1 MPPTRPRPNRPPR
14 LTSSRR
20 QFLRTSAAALS
31 AAALS
36 SCGWTLAN
44 VRTQAVPQGAS
55 DRLHIFTWSSY
66 TDQALLDTFREQTG
80 IEVIAD
86 VYDSNEAMLAKLQA
100 GGGAAYSIIYPS
112 DYMVRRML
120 ELGLLREL
128 ETSRLSG
135 LTDLF
140 EQFQNPRYDPGNR
153 HSVPMSWG
161 TTGLVYNRRKL
172 QTAPEDWRYLWDNQP
187 MLSRRITLLNDMREV
202 MGATLRMLGYSY
214 NAQDPAQLE
223 AAYEEL
229 VKLKPAIAS
238 FTSDAWRSQI
248 ITGDLLI
255 AMSYSSDAQLVT
267 AENPDLEYLIPQSG
281 SSLWVDTMVIP
292 KSAPNVEAAYAWLN
306 FMMQPSVLV
315 DLCQRLG
322 FTPPSRAAADLLP
335 TELRN
340 DPGLFPPD
348 QVLAR
353 CEGIAPVS
361 GAIELYERYWNRLTS
376 G

>member
-36 SCGWTLAN
+36 GCGWTLAN
-44 VRTQAVPQGAS
+44 VRTQAVPQGES

-66 TDQALLDTFREQTG
+66 TDQALLNAFREQTG

-135 LTDLF
+135 LTELF
-140 EQFQNPRYDPGNR
+140 EQFQDPRYDPGNR

-172 QTAPEDWRYLWDNQP
+172 QTVP
-187 MLSRRITLLNDMREV
+187 
-202 MGATLRMLGYSY
+202 
-214 NAQDPAQLE
+214 
-223 AAYEEL
+223 
-229 VKLKPAIAS
+229 
-238 FTSDAWRSQI
+238 
-248 ITGDLLI
+248 
-255 AMSYSSDAQLVT
+255 
-267 AENPDLEYLIPQSG
+267 
-281 SSLWVDTMVIP
+281 
-292 KSAPNVEAAYAWLN
+292 
-306 FMMQPSVLV
+306 
-315 DLCQRLG
+315 
-322 FTPPSRAAADLLP
+322 
-335 TELRN
+335 
-340 DPGLFPPD
+340 
-348 QVLAR
+348 
-353 CEGIAPVS
+353 
-361 GAIELYERYWNRLTS
+361 
-376 G
+376 